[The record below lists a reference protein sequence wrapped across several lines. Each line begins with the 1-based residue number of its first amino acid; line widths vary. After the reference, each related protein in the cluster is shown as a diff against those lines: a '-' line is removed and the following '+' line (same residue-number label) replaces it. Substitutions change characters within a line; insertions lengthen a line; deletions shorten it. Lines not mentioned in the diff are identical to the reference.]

1 MLRGLAL
8 MAGMEL
14 QGQRQDVWQL
24 PAREYYTTRHA
35 CKCPSNER
43 DTRNVPKQR
52 AGEHS
57 GDGYES
63 MFCSEILKENE
74 GRSPENVK
82 KTRGFH
88 DFKSLKKTTN

>member
-14 QGQRQDVWQL
+14 QGQQRQDVWQL

-57 GDGYES
+57 GDGYETK
-63 MFCSEILKENE
+63 FCSEILRK
-74 GRSPENVK
+74 
-82 KTRGFH
+82 RG
-88 DFKSLKKTTN
+88 SLT

>member
-8 MAGMEL
+8 MAGMQGMEL
-14 QGQRQDVWQL
+14 QGKRQDVWQL

-57 GDGYES
+57 GDGDETK
-63 MFCSEILKENE
+63 FCSEILIRK
-74 GRSPENVK
+74 
-82 KTRGFH
+82 RG
-88 DFKSLKKTTN
+88 SLT